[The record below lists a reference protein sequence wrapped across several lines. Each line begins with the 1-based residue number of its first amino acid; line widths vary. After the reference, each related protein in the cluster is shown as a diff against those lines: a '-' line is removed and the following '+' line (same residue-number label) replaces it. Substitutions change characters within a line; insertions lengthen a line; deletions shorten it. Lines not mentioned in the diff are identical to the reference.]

1 MAVKNPMN
9 AFAKSDSERPA
20 KKSLMDNQ
28 DTKHKGDSGADDRKM
43 ITFYVS
49 AEKHAALKSY
59 CRQQGRT
66 MTRVLQNA
74 VDDLI
79 EDANL

>member
-9 AFAKSDSERPA
+9 AFAKTDGEKAA

-28 DTKHKGDSGADDRKM
+28 DTRHKGDSGADDRKM

-49 AEKHAALKSY
+49 AEKHAALKTY

-66 MTRVLQNA
+66 MTSVLQNA
-74 VDDLI
+74 VDDLL
-79 EDANL
+79 DNSDL